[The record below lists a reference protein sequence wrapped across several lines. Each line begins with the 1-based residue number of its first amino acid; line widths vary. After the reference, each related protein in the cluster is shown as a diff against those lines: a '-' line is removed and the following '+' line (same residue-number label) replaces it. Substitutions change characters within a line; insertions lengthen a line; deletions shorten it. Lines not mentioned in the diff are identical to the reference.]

1 MFKWERRYFLIFYG
15 GEIRVME
22 NDNAEMVN
30 TDQKTSR
37 TQERRFPKSYF
48 MPKPVNINDEIY
60 LTITE
65 ISNRGDGLARVKGY
79 IVFVPNVK
87 EGDNVKVKI
96 TQIRPNYAIGEVM
109 QLD

>member
-1 MFKWERRYFLIFYG
+1 
-15 GEIRVME
+15 
-22 NDNAEMVN
+22 
-30 TDQKTSR
+30 
-37 TQERRFPKSYF
+37 